1 MRIAGLMKNDMVD
14 GQGFCVSLWMQ
25 GCPHHCKGCQNPET
39 WDFNGGTEIGLVP
52 L

>member
-1 MRIAGLMKNDMVD
+1 MRIAGLMKNDMID
-14 GQGFCVSLWMQ
+14 GEGFCVSLWMQ

-39 WDFNGGTEIGLVP
+39 WDFNGGTEIGFIP